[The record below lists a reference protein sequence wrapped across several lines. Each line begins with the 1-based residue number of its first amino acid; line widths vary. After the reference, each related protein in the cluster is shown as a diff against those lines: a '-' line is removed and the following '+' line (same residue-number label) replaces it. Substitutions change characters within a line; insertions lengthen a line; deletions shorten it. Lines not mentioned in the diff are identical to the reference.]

1 MELIRKPII
10 IGGEFIYDRDKK
22 IDVIYPYNLE
32 KIGEVPEGT
41 AEDVEKAIEKAKVG
55 LKKLKKLT
63 AYEKYKILLKA
74 AEILEKRQE
83 ELAKVIVLE
92 VGKTIR
98 EARTEVQR
106 AITTLTFSAE
116 EAKRIGGE
124 YIQLDAAPNGVGK
137 RGFYFREPAGIVS
150 AITPFNFPVN
160 LTMHKIAPSIA
171 AGCPFILKPSERT
184 PLSPTILCEIFLEAG
199 VPEEAV
205 SIIHGYAEV
214 GKAMTTHPDVR
225 VVSFTGSLKVG
236 EIISKQAGLKKL
248 VMELGSNS
256 AVVVDKGANLEV
268 AAKKSVLGGFAL
280 AGQVCIS
287 VQRILVHEDVADE
300 FQKLLKEEVSKLKFG
315 DPMDETTDVGPV
327 IAVDEVNRIQSWIQ
341 EAVNKGAKI
350 EFGGKTAEDG
360 KPLLVPTIVSDIP
373 EDSKLFYEEAFAPV
387 VTVKRFK
394 TIDEALEMVNKTNY
408 GLQVG
413 VFTND
418 IKTAWKFI
426 ENAEVGG
433 VIINDI
439 PTFRA
444 DHMPYGGV
452 KGSGIGREGPKFA
465 IEDYTEI
472 KMVVFDLN
480 N

>member
-1 MELIRKPII
+1 VELIKKPII
-10 IGGEFIYDRDKK
+10 IGGEPVYKDEV
-22 IDVIYPYNLE
+22 IDVIYPYTQE
-32 KIGEVPEGT
+32 KIGEAVKGSP
-41 AEDVEKAIEKAKVG
+41 EDVEKAIEKAKVG
-55 LKKLKKLT
+55 LEKLKKLT
-63 AYEKYKILLKA
+63 AYQKYKILMKV
-74 AEILEKRQE
+74 AEILEKRKE
-83 ELAKVIVLE
+83 EVAKIIVLE

-98 EARTEVQR
+98 EARTEVER
-106 AITTLTFSAE
+106 AITTITFAAE

-160 LTMHKIAPSIA
+160 LTAHKIAPSIA

-199 VPEEAV
+199 VPKEAV
-205 SIIHGYAEV
+205 SVIHGFADV
-214 GKAMTTHPDVR
+214 GKAMTTHPDIR

-256 AVVVDKGANLEV
+256 AVVVDEDANLEI
-268 AAKKSVLGGFAL
+268 AAKKSVLGGFAV

-287 VQRILVHEDVADE
+287 VQRVLVNEKVADK
-300 FQKLLKEEVSKLKFG
+300 FQELLQKEVSKLKFG
-315 DPMDETTDVGPV
+315 DPMDENTDVGPV

-341 EAVNKGAKI
+341 EAVSKGAKVVK
-350 EFGGKTAEDG
+350 GGVACAEEKT
-360 KPLLVPTIVSDIP
+360 LFQPTVVADVP
-373 EDSKLFYEEAFAPV
+373 EDTKLFYEEAFAPV
-387 VTVKRFK
+387 VAIKRFK
-394 TIDEALEMVNKTNY
+394 DIDEALRMVNKTNY

-413 VFTND
+413 VFTNN
-418 IKTAWKFI
+418 IKNAWKFI
-426 ENAEVGG
+426 ENADVGG
-433 VIINDI
+433 VVINDI

-452 KGSGIGREGPKFA
+452 KGSGIGREGAKFA

-472 KMVVFDLN
+472 KMVIFHND
-480 N
+480 

>member
-1 MELIRKPII
+1 MINLPMI
-10 IGGEFIYDRDKK
+10 IGGQRVDKPEK
-22 IDVIYPYNLE
+22 IDVIYPYTQE
-32 KIGEVPEGT
+32 KIGQVPKGSP
-41 AEDVEKAIEKAKVG
+41 EDVEKAIEKAKIG

-63 AYEKYKILLKA
+63 SYEKYKILLKVA
-74 AEILEKRQE
+74 NLLEERKE
-83 ELAKVIVLE
+83 EFAKTIVYE

-98 EARTEVQR
+98 EARTEVER
-106 AITTLTFSAE
+106 CINTITLSAE
-116 EAKRIGGE
+116 EAKRIEGE
-124 YIQLDAAPNGVGK
+124 YVYIDASPNGKGK
-137 RGFYFREPAGIVS
+137 RGFYFREPAGIVA
-150 AITPFNFPVN
+150 AITPFNFPLN
-160 LTMHKIAPSIA
+160 LTAHKIAPSIA

-184 PLSPTILCEIFLEAG
+184 PLSPTMLCELFLEAG

-205 SIIHGYAEV
+205 SIIPGFADV
-214 GKAMTTHPDVR
+214 GQAMTTHPDVR

-236 EIISKQAGLKKL
+236 EIIAKQAGLKKI

-256 AVVVDKGANLEV
+256 AVVVDEDANLEI
-268 AAKKSVLGGFAL
+268 AAKKAVAGGFAL

-287 VQRILVHEDVADE
+287 VQRILVHEKVADE
-300 FQKLLKEEVSKLKFG
+300 FYNILKKEVSKLKFG
-315 DPMDETTDVGPV
+315 DPMDEETDVGPV
-327 IAVDEVNRIQSWIQ
+327 ITVDEVNRIQSWIQ
-341 EAVNKGAKI
+341 EAVEKGAKV
-350 EFGGKTAEDG
+350 EKGGIACAEEKT
-360 KPLLVPTIVSDIP
+360 VFQPTVVVDIP
-373 EDSKLFYEEAFAPV
+373 EDTKLFYEEAFAPV

-394 TIDEALEMVNKTNY
+394 DIDEALELVNKTNY

-413 VFTND
+413 VFTNN

-444 DHMPYGGV
+444 DNMPYGGV

-465 IEDYTEI
+465 IDDYTEI

-480 N
+480 A

>member
-1 MELIRKPII
+1 MELIKKPII
-10 IGGEFIYDRDKK
+10 IGGEPVYKDEV
-22 IDVIYPYNLE
+22 IDVIYPYTQE
-32 KIGEVPEGT
+32 KIGEAVKGSP
-41 AEDVEKAIEKAKVG
+41 EDVERAIEKAKVG
-55 LKKLKKLT
+55 LEKLKNLT
-63 AYEKYKILLKA
+63 AYQKYKILMKV
-74 AEILEKRQE
+74 AEILEKRKE
-83 ELAKVIVLE
+83 EVAKIIVLE

-98 EARTEVQR
+98 EARTEVER
-106 AITTLTFSAE
+106 AITTITFAAE

-160 LTMHKIAPSIA
+160 LTAHKIAPSIA

-199 VPEEAV
+199 VPKEAV
-205 SIIHGYAEV
+205 SVIHGFADV

-256 AVVVDKGANLEV
+256 AVVVDEDANLEV
-268 AAKKSVLGGFAL
+268 AAKKSVLGGFAV

-287 VQRILVHEDVADE
+287 VQRVLVNEKVADK
-300 FQKLLKEEVSKLKFG
+300 FQQLLQEEVSKLKFG
-315 DPMDETTDVGPV
+315 DPMDENTDVGPV

-341 EAVNKGAKI
+341 EAVSKGAKVVK
-350 EFGGKTAEDG
+350 GGVKEGST
-360 KPLLVPTIVSDIP
+360 LIQPTVVADIP
-373 EDSKLFYEEAFAPV
+373 DNVKLFYEEAFAPV
-387 VTVKRFK
+387 ITVKKFK
-394 TIDEALEMVNKTNY
+394 DIDEAVKLVNKTNY

-413 VFTND
+413 VFTNN
-418 IKTAWKFI
+418 IKNAWKFI
-426 ENAEVGG
+426 ENADVGG
-433 VIINDI
+433 VVINDI

-452 KGSGIGREGPKFA
+452 KGSGIGRESPKFA

-472 KMVVFDLN
+472 KMVIFDLN

>member
-1 MELIRKPII
+1 MYDFPMY
-10 IGGEFIYDRDKK
+10 IGGKPVNKEEK
-22 IDVIYPYNLE
+22 IDVIYPYTLK
-32 KIGEVPEGT
+32 KIGQVPKGSP
-41 AEDVEKAIEKAKVG
+41 EDVKKAIEKAKIG
-55 LKKLKKLT
+55 LEKLKKLT

-74 AEILEKRQE
+74 ANILENKKE
-83 ELAKVIVLE
+83 EIAKAIVYE

-98 EARTEVQR
+98 EARTEVDR
-106 AITTLTFSAE
+106 AINTITFSAE

-124 YIQLDAAPNGVGK
+124 YFPTDASPNGKGK
-137 RGFYFREPAGIVS
+137 KGFYFREPAGIV
-150 AITPFNFPVN
+150 ACITPFNFPLN
-160 LTMHKIAPSIA
+160 LTAHKIAPAIA

-184 PLSPTILCEIFLEAG
+184 PISPTMLCEIFLEAG

-205 SIIHGYAEV
+205 SIIPGFADV
-214 GKAMTTHPDVR
+214 GQEMTTNPDVR

-236 EIISKQAGLKKL
+236 EIIAKQAGLKKL
-248 VMELGSNS
+248 VLELGSNS
-256 AVVVDKGANLEV
+256 AVVVDEDANLEV
-268 AAKKSVLGGFAL
+268 AAKKSVLGGFAI

-287 VQRILVHEDVADE
+287 VQRILVHEKVADK
-300 FQKLLKEEVSKLKFG
+300 FQEILKEEVSKLKFG
-315 DPMDETTDVGPV
+315 DPMDERTDVGPV
-327 IAVDEVNRIQSWIQ
+327 IAVDEVNRIRSWIE
-341 EAVNKGAKI
+341 EAVEKGAKLVK
-350 EFGGKTAEDG
+350 GGIACAED
-360 KPLLVPTIVSDIP
+360 KTVFQPTLIVDVA

-394 TIDEALEMVNKTNY
+394 DIDEAIKLVNKTNY

-413 VFTND
+413 VFTNN
-418 IKTAWKFI
+418 IKNAWKFI

-472 KMVVFDLN
+472 KTVIFDLN
-480 N
+480 A